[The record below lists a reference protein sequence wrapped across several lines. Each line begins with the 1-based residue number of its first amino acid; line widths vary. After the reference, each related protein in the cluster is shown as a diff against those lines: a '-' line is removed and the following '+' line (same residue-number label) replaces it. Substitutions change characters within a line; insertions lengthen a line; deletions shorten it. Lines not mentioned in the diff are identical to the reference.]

1 MTSFS
6 LKIIALITMFL
17 DHISYPIFGGFS
29 YLNLIGRIAFP
40 IFAFQIS
47 EGFIHTKNVKKYMLR
62 LLLFAFISQ
71 IPFQLFHF
79 KFVNPNSI
87 SLNVF
92 FTLLFGLI
100 AIWIYDCLKK
110 SIGKSEKNKFHLEI
124 IVGLIITCLI
134 AYIAE
139 LLHTDYGFLGVII
152 VFMFYFFKEDKIAMI
167 ISFIALCVIK
177 YGYRLIVYGFNMPT
191 LLLGL
196 FTTSSIIFISLYK
209 GKQGKKIK
217 YLLYFFYPVH
227 LLLLYFIF

>member
-6 LKIIALITMFL
+6 LKIIALISMFL
-17 DHISYPIFGGFS
+17 DHISYPIFGSFS

-87 SLNVF
+87 ALNIF

-110 SIGKSEKNKFHLEI
+110 TIGKSEKNKFHLEI
-124 IVGLIITCLI
+124 IVGLIVTCLI

-139 LLHTDYGFLGVII
+139 LLHTDYGFWGVIV
-152 VFMFYFFKEDKIAMI
+152 VFMFYFFKEDKKAMI

-191 LLLGL
+191 LLLGI
-196 FTTSSIIFISLYK
+196 FTILPIIFISLYK

-217 YLLYFFYPVH
+217 YLLYFFYPIH

>member
-87 SLNVF
+87 SNTETTPQPTSSVNSNPLPTGNE
-92 FTLLFGLI
+92 GSG
-100 AIWIYDCLKK
+100 
-110 SIGKSEKNKFHLEI
+110 SIPTPPKVSFRINPNKF
-124 IVGLIITCLI
+124 G
-134 AYIAE
+134 
-139 LLHTDYGFLGVII
+139 
-152 VFMFYFFKEDKIAMI
+152 
-167 ISFIALCVIK
+167 
-177 YGYRLIVYGFNMPT
+177 
-191 LLLGL
+191 
-196 FTTSSIIFISLYK
+196 
-209 GKQGKKIK
+209 
-217 YLLYFFYPVH
+217 
-227 LLLLYFIF
+227 